1 MFIMTKRTVK
11 AFSAFVTAALL
22 LSGCSGTDKGQE
34 TADTSL
40 PAEGLPIQAGETS
53 AETSPEPFSG
63 YSFELRGAAE
73 NYLITVRPGEYPDE
87 IAVTV
92 ENNRYETR
100 DFVITAPTGY
110 TPSFP
115 YDQSFASSAV
125 KIIKNDIDD
134 TYIPDIMQFNFDIT
148 QEELDKSGDNAVYSV
163 SRMYTVDRDG
173 ELREINVVSSE
184 DADGDGMAEET
195 VHDFI
200 DRTQLYHSE
209 PDKFI
214 YEITVDDSDLYD
226 ENGDPRPIESRVRI
240 KTLKFEY
247 NVPRMV
253 AGYEEITE
261 DNTLY
266 FGYACWAAA
275 NSAAQ
280 YFTMTAFNISDWEN
294 YVEMPRS
301 EDNSASDYYFK
312 IDDSRFDTVKDLK
325 RYLKSIFTPQTA
337 ERIFAAAPQRYMDI
351 DGELYGI
358 AGDGGYDFT
367 LGTLTFSD
375 VSVTEDRMV
384 FRSRQEKFDETGNFT
399 GYTDGGNFVI
409 ERCEDGLW
417 RVSEY
422 RYPYSLN

>member
-1 MFIMTKRTVK
+1 MTKRTIR
-11 AFSAFVTAALL
+11 AFLMIMTAALL
-22 LSGCSGTDKGQE
+22 LSGCTGENKEQE
-34 TADTSL
+34 TAETSL
-40 PAEGLPIQAGETS
+40 PSNVTSLPTEETVLEEPS
-53 AETSPEPFSG
+53 EPFSC
-63 YSFELRGAAE
+63 YTFELRGAAE
-73 NYLITVRPGEYPDE
+73 NYLITVKPGEYPDE
-87 IAVTV
+87 IAVGV

-110 TPSFP
+110 IPSFP
-115 YDQSFASSAV
+115 FDQSYASSAV

-148 QEELDKSGDNAVYSV
+148 QEELDKSGDNAVYCV

-173 ELREINVVSSE
+173 ELREINVVSTE
-184 DADGDGMAEET
+184 DADGDGEAEET
-195 VHDFI
+195 VHDYI

-226 ENGDPRPIESRVRI
+226 EDGDPRPIESRVKI

-261 DNTLY
+261 DNPLY

-280 YFTMTAFNISDWEN
+280 YFTMTTFNISDWEN
-294 YVEMPRS
+294 YVELPRS
-301 EDNSASDYYFK
+301 EDSSASDYYFK
-312 IDDSRFDTVKDLK
+312 IDDSRFSTVKELK
-325 RYLKSIFTPQTA
+325 KYLRSIFTSKIA
-337 ERIFAAAPQRYMDI
+337 ERIFAAAPQRYTDI
-351 DGELYGI
+351 NGELYGI

-375 VSVTEDRMV
+375 YDVTSDRMV

-409 ERCEDGLW
+409 ERSEDGLW

>member
-1 MFIMTKRTVK
+1 MKNVLSWIRDIVIAIIIAAIIL
-11 AFSAFVTAALL
+11 AFFKPIIVRQESMQPNFY
-22 LSGCSGTDKGQE
+22 SGD
-34 TADTSL
+34 
-40 PAEGLPIQAGETS
+40 
-53 AETSPEPFSG
+53 
-63 YSFELRGAAE
+63 Y
-73 NYLITVRPGEYPDE
+73 
-87 IAVTV
+87 
-92 ENNRYETR
+92 
-100 DFVITAPTGY
+100 VITSRQAYRLFG
-110 TPSFP
+110 TP
-115 YDQSFASSAV
+115 
-125 KIIKNDIDD
+125 
-134 TYIPDIMQFNFDIT
+134 
-148 QEELDKSGDNAVYSV
+148 ERGDVIV
-163 SRMYTVDRDG
+163 FKT
-173 ELREINVVSSE
+173 
-184 DADGDGMAEET
+184 
-195 VHDFI
+195 
-200 DRTQLYHSE
+200 
-209 PDKFI
+209 
-214 YEITVDDSDLYD
+214 DLYD
-226 ENGDPRPIESRVRI
+226 ENGDPRPIESRVKI

-253 AGYEEITE
+253 SGYEEITE

-301 EDNSASDYYFK
+301 DDNTASDYYFK

-325 RYLKSIFTPQTA
+325 KYLKSIFIPKTA
-337 ERIFAAAPQRYMDI
+337 ERIFAAAPQRYTDI
-351 DGELYGI
+351 NGELYGI

>member
-1 MFIMTKRTVK
+1 MTKRIIK
-11 AFSAFVTAALL
+11 AFSLFMAAAMLFCGCTA
-22 LSGCSGTDKGQE
+22 DKGE
-34 TADTSL
+34 APAETSL
-40 PAEGLPIQAGETS
+40 PSDGTSAAAGET
-53 AETSPEPFSG
+53 APEIPPEPFSG

-73 NYLITVRPGEYPDE
+73 NYLITVKPGEYSDE
-87 IAVTV
+87 IAVAV

-110 TPSFP
+110 IPSFP
-115 YDQSFASSAV
+115 YDQSYASGAV

-134 TYIPDIMQFNFDIT
+134 TYIPDIMQFTFDIT
-148 QEELDKSGDNAVYSV
+148 QEELDKSEGNAVYSV

-173 ELREINVVSSE
+173 ELREINVISSE
-184 DADGDGMAEET
+184 DSDGDGEAEES
-195 VHDFI
+195 VHDYI

-226 ENGDPRPIESRVRI
+226 ENGDPRPIESRVKI

-261 DNTLY
+261 SNTLY

-280 YFTMTAFNISDWEN
+280 YFTMTTFNISDWEN

-301 EDNSASDYYFK
+301 DDISASDYYFK
-312 IDDSRFDTVKDLK
+312 IDDSRFSSVKDLK
-325 RYLKSIFTPQTA
+325 KYLKSIFTSQTA
-337 ERIFAAAPQRYMDI
+337 EKIFAAAPQRYMDI
-351 DGELYGI
+351 DDELYGI

-375 VSVTEDRMV
+375 VSVTSDRMV

>member
-1 MFIMTKRTVK
+1 MTKRTAK
-11 AFSAFVTAALL
+11 AFLSLAAAAILL
-22 LSGCSGTDKGQE
+22 GGCTGKNEEQE
-34 TADTSL
+34 TAGTSIPSNGTVL
-40 PAEGLPIQAGETS
+40 PTEETS
-53 AETSPEPFSG
+53 TETVPEPFSG

-73 NYLITVRPGEYPDE
+73 NYLMTVKPGEYPDE

-110 TPSFP
+110 EPSFP
-115 YDQSFASSAV
+115 YDQSVASSAV
-125 KIIKNDIDD
+125 KIITNDIDD

-148 QEELDKSGDNAVYSV
+148 QEELDKSGDNAVYCV

-184 DADGDGMAEET
+184 DSDGDGEAEET
-195 VHDFI
+195 VHDYI

-226 ENGDPRPIESRVRI
+226 EYGDPRPIESRVKI

-253 AGYEEITE
+253 ADYEEITE
-261 DNTLY
+261 ENTLY

-301 EDNSASDYYFK
+301 DDNTASDYYFK

-325 RYLKSIFTPQTA
+325 KYLKSIFTTKTA
-337 ERIFAAAPQRYMDI
+337 ERIFAAAPQRYTDI
-351 DGELYGI
+351 NGELYGI
-358 AGDGGYDFT
+358 AGDGRYDFT

-375 VSVTEDRMV
+375 VSVTEGRMV

>member
-1 MFIMTKRTVK
+1 MKKTKKKMFLAIY
-11 AFSAFVTAALL
+11 AALFL
-22 LSGCSGTDKGQE
+22 LSGCKGGTPEESVTEASYLSEE
-34 TADTSL
+34 TTNA
-40 PAEGLPIQAGETS
+40 AGEIS
-53 AETSPEPFSG
+53 AAESEPFSS
-63 YSFELRGAAE
+63 YSFELKGAAE
-73 NYLITVRPGEYPDE
+73 NYLLTVKQGEYPDE

-100 DFVITAPTGY
+100 DFVITAPSGY

-115 YDQSFASSAV
+115 YSQDGASGAV
-125 KIIKNDIDD
+125 KIITNDIDD
-134 TYIPDIMQFNFDIT
+134 TYIPDIMQFTFNIT
-148 QEELDKSGDNAVYSV
+148 QEELDKSPDNAIYNV

-173 ELREINVVSSE
+173 ELREIKMVSSE
-184 DADGDGMAEET
+184 DPDRDGEYEEIS
-195 VHDFI
+195 HDYL
-200 DRTQLYHSE
+200 DRTMLYHCE

-214 YEITVDDSDLYD
+214 YEITVDESSLYD
-226 ENGDPRPIESRVRI
+226 EEGNPRPIESRVKI

-247 NVPRMV
+247 SIPRLV
-253 AGYEEITE
+253 ADYEEITE
-261 DNTLY
+261 SDPLY

-280 YFTMTAFNISDWEN
+280 YFTMTTFNISDWEN
-294 YVEMPRS
+294 YIEKPRP
-301 EDNSASDYYFK
+301 DDPDAMDYYFK
-312 IDDSRFDTVKDLK
+312 IDDSRFESTKDLK
-325 RYLKSIFTPQTA
+325 KYLNGIFTPTTA
-337 ERIFAAAPQRYMDI
+337 EKLFLNAPQRYTDI

-375 VSVTEDRMV
+375 VTVTENKMV
-384 FRSRQEKFDETGNFT
+384 FRSRQEKYDDSGNFT

-422 RYPYSLN
+422 RYPYSFN

>member
-1 MFIMTKRTVK
+1 MTKRTKK
-11 AFSAFVTAALL
+11 AFLMLMTAALL
-22 LSGCSGTDKGQE
+22 LCGCTEKNKGQE
-34 TADTSL
+34 TAGTSL
-40 PAEGLPIQAGETS
+40 TSNGASLPSEETAS
-53 AETSPEPFSG
+53 ETPPEPFSG

-73 NYLITVRPGEYPDE
+73 NYLITLKPGEYADE
-87 IAVTV
+87 IAVVV

-110 TPSFP
+110 APSFP
-115 YDQSFASSAV
+115 YDQSYASSAV

-134 TYIPDIMQFNFDIT
+134 TYIPDIMQFTFDIT

-173 ELREINVVSSE
+173 ELREINVVSFE
-184 DADGDGMAEET
+184 DADGDGEAEEV
-195 VHDFI
+195 VHDYI

-226 ENGDPRPIESRVRI
+226 ENGDPRPIESRVKI

-280 YFTMTAFNISDWEN
+280 YFTMTTFNISDWEN
-294 YVEMPRS
+294 YVEMPRPEDS
-301 EDNSASDYYFK
+301 ELSDYYFR
-312 IDDSRFDTVKDLK
+312 IDDSRFSLVKDLK
-325 RYLKSIFTPQTA
+325 KYLRSIFTPKTA
-337 ERIFAAAPQRYMDI
+337 ERIFAAAPQRYTDI
-351 DGELYGI
+351 NGELYGI

-375 VSVTEDRMV
+375 VSVTKDRMV

>member
-1 MFIMTKRTVK
+1 MKKKAVK
-11 AFSAFVTAALL
+11 IFSLIAAAVLL
-22 LSGCSGTDKGQE
+22 LSGCEGSQPEESVTEATSVSESTAGAAAELSSE
-34 TADTSL
+34 T
-40 PAEGLPIQAGETS
+40 E
-53 AETSPEPFSG
+53 EPFSK

-73 NYLITVRPGEYPDE
+73 NYLLTVRQGEYPEE

-100 DFVITAPTGY
+100 DFIITAPSGY

-115 YDQSFASSAV
+115 YSQEGASGAV
-125 KIIKNDIDD
+125 KLIKNDIDD
-134 TYIPDIMQFNFDIT
+134 TYIPDIIQFTFSIT
-148 QEELDKSGDNAVYSV
+148 QEELDKSPDSAIYNV

-173 ELREINVVSSE
+173 ELREIKMVSSE
-184 DADGDGMAEET
+184 DPDGDGEYEEIS
-195 VHDFI
+195 HDYL
-200 DRTQLYHSE
+200 DRTMLYHSE

-214 YEITVDDSDLYD
+214 YEITVDEGNLYD
-226 ENGDPRPIESRVRI
+226 DEGNPRPIESRVRI

-247 NVPRMV
+247 TVPRLV

-261 DNTLY
+261 SDPLY

-294 YVEMPRS
+294 YIEIPRQN
-301 EDNSASDYYFK
+301 EPDSADYYFK
-312 IDDSRFDTVKDLK
+312 IDDSRFSSTKDLK
-325 RYLKSIFTPQTA
+325 RYLNGIFTPKTA
-337 ERIFAAAPQRYMDI
+337 EKLFLNAPQRYTDI
-351 DGELYGI
+351 NGELYGI
-358 AGDGGYDFT
+358 AGDGGWDFT

-375 VSVTEDRMV
+375 VTVSEDKMV
-384 FRSRQEKFDETGNFT
+384 FRSRQEKYDESGNFT